1 MTVSCFLQIVF
12 DSVLLSAVCVCD
24 SVLFLFK
31 LFVTVSCFI
40 QLLCDS
46 VLLSSVCL

>member
-24 SVLFLFK
+24 SVLF
-31 LFVTVSCFI
+31 FVQVV
-40 QLLCDS
+40 CDS
-46 VLLSSVCL
+46 VLFYSTFV